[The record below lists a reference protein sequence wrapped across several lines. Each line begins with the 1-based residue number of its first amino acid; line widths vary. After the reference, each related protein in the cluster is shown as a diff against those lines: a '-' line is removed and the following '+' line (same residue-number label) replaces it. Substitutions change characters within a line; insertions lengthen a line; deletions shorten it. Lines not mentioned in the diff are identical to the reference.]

1 MQRRATSRFKCKTCQ
16 YNTCI
21 NDSQWKHIFP
31 LFSTLCIIYLKTCRL
46 FISFQCWFHEGFF
59 FLYNVNL
66 SRQFYTNRSNFLVLR
81 HEIYLWIILLSTE
94 VGGTCRIFF
103 FTTISLWSMLL
114 SISAFMW
121 TVHTSQINEIINRW
135 HCIQIRVNLNG
146 VTGNASP
153 FKFVEEKI

>member
-1 MQRRATSRFKCKTCQ
+1 MQRRATSRFKSKTCQ

-21 NDSQWKHIFP
+21 NDSQWKHISP

-94 VGGTCRIFF
+94 VGGACRISFLPQF
-103 FTTISLWSMLL
+103 PFGQCCYQFLL
-114 SISAFMW
+114 SCG
-121 TVHTSQINEIINRW
+121 Q
-135 HCIQIRVNLNG
+135 CILHKSTR
-146 VTGNASP
+146 
-153 FKFVEEKI
+153 

>member
-1 MQRRATSRFKCKTCQ
+1 MQRRATSRFKSKTCQ

-21 NDSQWKHIFP
+21 NDSQWKHISP

-59 FLYNVNL
+59 PILIVNL

-94 VGGTCRIFF
+94 VGGACRIFSPHNF
-103 FTTISLWSMLL
+103 PLVNVVINFCFHVDSAYFTN
-114 SISAFMW
+114 
-121 TVHTSQINEIINRW
+121 QRDN
-135 HCIQIRVNLNG
+135 
-146 VTGNASP
+146 
-153 FKFVEEKI
+153 

>member
-1 MQRRATSRFKCKTCQ
+1 MSVQYLYQWFAMKTHFPPIFYPMHYLFKDLQ
-16 YNTCI
+16 
-21 NDSQWKHIFP
+21 
-31 LFSTLCIIYLKTCRL
+31 IIYFFSMLV
-46 FISFQCWFHEGFF
+46 SWGFF
-59 FLYNVNL
+59 FLYYVNL
-66 SRQFYTNRSNFLVLR
+66 SRQFYTNRSNFIVLR
-81 HEIYLWIILLSTE
+81 HEIYLWIILLSTK
-94 VGGTCRIFF
+94 VRGACRIFF